1 MADLGTM
8 KQDLYRTLHLDS
20 NTSGTLVAADVTK
33 AIIEAI
39 RFNKNQSFWS
49 NVRQFSIST
58 TQDQYRYSL
67 PSDYVGLASD
77 VLYKPQD
84 NEQNIVLRERSVNWC
99 EEQRYRGDI
108 WDASIS
114 TGNPDFYGIDV
125 HSHEL
130 VLIPVPYQDG
140 DVVTFKYITDL
151 GVPSFKYTSGA
162 WTFYAPNSTVALT
175 DSFSNAWFTDYYEL
189 TMNRAAFLLWTT
201 VYGGSEEAQIKA
213 QEHLKLWAEQLNKLR
228 TDVTKRA
235 SKHQIRRYI

>member
-8 KQDLYRTLHLDS
+8 KQDLYRTLHLDAGA
-20 NTSGTLVAADVTK
+20 TGTLAEADVTK

-49 NVRQFSIST
+49 NVKQFSIST
-58 TQDQYRYSL
+58 TQDRYRYSL
-67 PSDYVGLASD
+67 PTDFVGLASD

-84 NEQNIVLRERSVNWC
+84 NEQNIVLRERTVNWC

-140 DVVTFKYITDL
+140 DVVTFKYIYDL
-151 GVPSFKYTSGA
+151 GVPSYKYVSST
-162 WTFYAPNSTVALT
+162 WTFYQPNSTVALT
-175 DSFSNAWFTDYYEL
+175 DTFTNGWFQEYYEL
-189 TMNRAAFLLWTT
+189 TLNRAAFTLLST
-201 VYGGSEEAQIKA
+201 VYGGTEESTIKA
-213 QEHLKLWAEQLNKLR
+213 QEHLKLWIEQLNKLR

-235 SKHQIRRYI
+235 SKHQIRRWL